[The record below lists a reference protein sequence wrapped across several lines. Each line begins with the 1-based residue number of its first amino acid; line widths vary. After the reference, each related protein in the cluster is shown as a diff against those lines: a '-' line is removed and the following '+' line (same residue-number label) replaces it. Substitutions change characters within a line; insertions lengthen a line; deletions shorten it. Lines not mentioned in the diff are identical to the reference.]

1 MKKIILGS
9 LIFLLFCHPVLAEK
23 TIVSEFD
30 GFDWQGWT
38 EIKKFNFLS
47 GFLLGSSHVIKKNEP
62 FMPKADNNQQFDDM
76 RKRLSSGH
84 DKKKKSGSNTFSKE
98 EVILW
103 GHYRASMIQN
113 GLTDYAVYEITVSQ
127 LSQGMDELYK
137 DSRNMKIKI
146 ADAIYTVKKQIK
158 GTSPG
163 DIEKNLMYL
172 RGD

>member
-1 MKKIILGS
+1 VKKFLLGS
-9 LIFLLFCHPVLAEK
+9 LIILLCCHPALAEK

-30 GFDWQGWT
+30 GFEWQGWG

-62 FMPKADNNQQFDDM
+62 FMPKADNNQPFDDM
-76 RKRLSSGH
+76 RKRLSLGY
-84 DKKKKSGSNTFSKE
+84 DKKKSGQKAFTKE

-113 GLTDYAVYEITVSQ
+113 GLTDYTVYEITVSQ

-146 ADAIYTVKKQIK
+146 ADALYIVKKQIK
-158 GTSPG
+158 GASPD
-163 DIEKNLMYL
+163 DIEKSLMTL